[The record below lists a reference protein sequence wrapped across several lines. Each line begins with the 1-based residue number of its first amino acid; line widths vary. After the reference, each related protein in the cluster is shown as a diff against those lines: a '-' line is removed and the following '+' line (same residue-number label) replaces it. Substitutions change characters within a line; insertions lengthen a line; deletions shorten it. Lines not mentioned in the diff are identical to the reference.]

1 MNGLEQLYGSLE
13 VNNAT
18 KAVTFNAATLQLVS
32 GELAFAGNT
41 VLQSLNLA
49 QLTTVGSLSLNA
61 LPALEN
67 AGLTSGITSAD
78 AIVVSDTGLS
88 TLEGINVVKLK
99 TLDINNNGNIELI
112 DSGLQQVTDSLS
124 ISYNSDQ
131 VDVKLDQLTSV
142 KDMVLQSIGSIS
154 LANLTST
161 NGSLSF
167 SSSSIEKIEISSL
180 KSIGNSLTINKNS
193 DLTEIE
199 FSKLTSIGGALQI
212 SDNDDLSSFSG
223 FPELK
228 TVGGSVNINGS
239 FDNGTFESLDRV
251 SGGFNLRS
259 SGDLSCEEF
268 NELNSDGDIKGDKY
282 YCSGADKETSSSS
295 AKSRSSEETS
305 SSSDDSESDE
315 SSSSSKS
322 SDSGASKS
330 VGGILG
336 FILGAAALGVSLY

>member
-1 MNGLEQLYGSLE
+1 
-13 VNNAT
+13 
-18 KAVTFNAATLQLVS
+18 
-32 GELAFAGNT
+32 
-41 VLQSLNLA
+41 
-49 QLTTVGSLSLNA
+49 
-61 LPALEN
+61 
-67 AGLTSGITSAD
+67 
-78 AIVVSDTGLS
+78 
-88 TLEGINVVKLK
+88 
-99 TLDINNNGNIELI
+99 
-112 DSGLQQVTDSLS
+112 
-124 ISYNSDQ
+124 
-131 VDVKLDQLTSV
+131 
-142 KDMVLQSIGSIS
+142 MVLQSIGSIS

-180 KSIGNSLTINKNS
+180 KTIGNSLTINKNS

-212 SDNDDLSSFSG
+212 SDNDDLNSFSG

-259 SGDLSCEEF
+259 SGELSCEEF

-295 AKSRSSEETS
+295 AKSRSSSETS
-305 SSSDDSESDE
+305 TSTDDSDSDE
-315 SSSSSKS
+315 SSSSASKS

-336 FILGAAALGVSLY
+336 FILSAAALGVSLY